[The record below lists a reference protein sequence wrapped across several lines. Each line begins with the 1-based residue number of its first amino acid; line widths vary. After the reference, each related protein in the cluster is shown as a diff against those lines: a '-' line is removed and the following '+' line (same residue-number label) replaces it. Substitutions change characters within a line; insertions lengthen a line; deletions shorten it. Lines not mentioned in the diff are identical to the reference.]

1 MLNIDRYNSSGAV
14 QLGQGAIK
22 VCKYLKIRTC
32 RYPLVQM
39 SDTQLNLYVLTRA
52 GLFALV
58 ICSLVDYKKIAAN
71 NLVVDACRLKI
82 KKESGLSRNYLS
94 SLAWAVCPVLIA
106 N

>member
-1 MLNIDRYNSSGAV
+1 MAE
-14 QLGQGAIK
+14 GAIK
-22 VCKYLKIRTC
+22 VSKYLKIRTC

-39 SDTQLNLYVLTRA
+39 SDTQLNLYVLTRV
-52 GLFALV
+52 GLFALCNLF
-58 ICSLVDYKKIAAN
+58 IDRLQKLAAH
-71 NLVVDACRLKI
+71 NLVVDARRLKI